1 MECEDA
7 DLLQKVVKE
16 LVNLGIQPAEPVD
29 FLEETT
35 PETTEPVEEPEETP
49 ETESAQDDLE
59 PAEEPETEG
68 ADTLTISLPDDL
80 TEEEFTKLQNLVAS
94 KASLFKKAL
103 GTDDL
108 TIQRSDGKISFPWFH
123 GTDSARA
130 QAYAKLVTALCQM
143 AKKSKRIIAKEHE
156 VLNEK
161 YTFRCFLLRLGFI
174 GQEYK
179 ECRKILLENL
189 RGSAMLEFLKREYPA
204 GTRVRLIRMD
214 DSQAPP
220 LGTEGAVTGVDDM
233 GSLLV
238 DWDNG
243 SHLNVIH
250 GVDKVQKLNKE
261 AK

>member
-1 MECEDA
+1 MKVEYYRQGAARKELVQAISDITCTKA
-7 DLLQKVVKE
+7 KYLFLPVVKE

-189 RGSAMLEFLKREYPA
+189 RGSAAYRDGVKCHE
-204 GTRVRLIRMD
+204 I
-214 DSQAPP
+214 SQ
-220 LGTEGAVTGVDDM
+220 
-233 GSLLV
+233 
-238 DWDNG
+238 
-243 SHLNVIH
+243 
-250 GVDKVQKLNKE
+250 
-261 AK
+261 